1 MAEFISASHDV
12 VFKALFAQ
20 NKDILRAFLRDV
32 LDLPLTENDTIDV
45 LNPELI
51 PETSNGKL
59 SRLDI
64 HVETASRKFNIEM
77 QARKDGFSAERV
89 LYYWAEIYAEKFGS
103 GGKYEELD
111 KTFSVN
117 VLGFNYTNCN
127 DYHSSYSVLEDKRYE
142 KFTDKLSIHLFELPK
157 VPKDIISGD
166 SKQQWMK
173 LIKAD
178 SEEALEMVRTAST
191 SPEIQRGIDKI
202 YELNADTVLREQIR
216 QRDKAMRDYYN
227 DMAVAM
233 SKGEAKGLVKGRA
246 EGMAE
251 GIEKGRAEGI
261 SEGIAKGEAKARSAI
276 AERMQKSGFTEE
288 QIKLVFDEDYNG

>member
-32 LDLPLTENDTIDV
+32 LDLPLTENDRIDV

-51 PETSNGKL
+51 PNSSDGKL

-77 QARKDGFSAERV
+77 QARKNGFSAERV
-89 LYYWAEIYAEKFGS
+89 LYYWAEIYAEKFES
-103 GGKYEELD
+103 GRKYEELD
-111 KTFSVN
+111 QTFSVN

-127 DYHSSYSVLEDKRYE
+127 EYHSSYSVLEDKRYE

-157 VPKDIISGD
+157 VPKEIISGD
-166 SKQQWMK
+166 NKQQWMK

-178 SEEALEMVRTAST
+178 SEEALEMVRTAAT

-216 QRDKAMRDYYN
+216 QRDKAIRDYEN
-227 DMAVAM
+227 DMAVAR
-233 SKGEAKGLVKGRA
+233 SEGRA
-246 EGMAE
+246 EE
-251 GIEKGRAEGI
+251 
-261 SEGIAKGEAKARSAI
+261 RSTI
-276 AERMQKSGFTEE
+276 IERMRKNGFTEE
-288 QIKLVFDEDYNG
+288 QIKLVLGENYNS